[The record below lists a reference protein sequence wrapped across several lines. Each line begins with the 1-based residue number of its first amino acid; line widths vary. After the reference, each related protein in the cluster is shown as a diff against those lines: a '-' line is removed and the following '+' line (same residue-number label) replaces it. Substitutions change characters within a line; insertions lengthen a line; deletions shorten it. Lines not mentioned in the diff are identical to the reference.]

1 LQDKKMD
8 FTSAL
13 YLGITHP
20 FHSLASWEQLTT
32 GRPDILLAPRRNR
45 YVGAELAKL
54 SGCEKAALGPSTFHL
69 FWDVFNILAD
79 ERIAFYFDR
88 SVYPIA
94 RWAAARA
101 VEKGIPVRWFPHHD
115 PEALG
120 RKVADGEIRG
130 QRPVVVSDGF
140 CPGCGKHA
148 PIAAY
153 MDMVQPRGGRLVID
167 DTQALGIWG
176 RHPNP
181 FHPYGRNGGGS
192 LRRAGISHRC
202 IILINSLAKAFG
214 APLAMIAGSKNFF
227 QRFRAE
233 SQTRV
238 HCSPPSTAAVAAA
251 IHALA
256 VNAAHG
262 DALRRRLSQLVFFFK
277 KQQSHI
283 PMAKT
288 SARSGIYKIYQKGS
302 LLYIGETGNLR
313 NRLMKHALNIR
324 RFNAPGPFT
333 VKYAYFSGS
342 KSDRVR
348 IQNDI
353 INYYR
358 NRKGF
363 NITNISEIEE
373 ELVDGY

>member
-1 LQDKKMD
+1 MD

-32 GRPDILLAPRRNR
+32 GRPDVLLTPQQNR

-54 SGCEKAALGPSTFHL
+54 SGCEEAILGPSTFHL
-69 FWDVFNILAD
+69 FWDLFNILAD
-79 ERIAFYFDR
+79 DRIALYFDR
-88 SVYPIA
+88 CVYPIT

-101 VEKGIPVRWFPHHD
+101 AERGIPVRWFPHHD

-120 RKVADGEIRG
+120 RKMADGKIRG

-153 MDMVQPRGGRLVID
+153 MDIVEPRGGRLVID

-181 FHPYGRNGGGS
+181 IHPYGRNGGGS
-192 LRRAGISHRC
+192 LRRAGIGHRC
-202 IILINSLAKAFG
+202 IILVNSLAKAFG
-214 APLAMIAGSKNFF
+214 APLAMIAGSKNVI

-251 IHALA
+251 MHALA
-256 VNAAHG
+256 VNAVHG

-277 KQQSHI
+277 KQLARI
-283 PMAKT
+283 PMARTSGIFPVQSLGCPSTDSLQMLYRKLQHFGVQAVLNRRCHDLKPQLSFLITIGHT
-288 SARSGIYKIYQKGS
+288 SADI
-302 LLYIGETGNLR
+302 
-313 NRLMKHALNIR
+313 LNIVKMLATITSGHGSGNKLR
-324 RFNAPGPFT
+324 RLDDA
-333 VKYAYFSGS
+333 
-342 KSDRVR
+342 
-348 IQNDI
+348 
-353 INYYR
+353 
-358 NRKGF
+358 
-363 NITNISEIEE
+363 
-373 ELVDGY
+373 L